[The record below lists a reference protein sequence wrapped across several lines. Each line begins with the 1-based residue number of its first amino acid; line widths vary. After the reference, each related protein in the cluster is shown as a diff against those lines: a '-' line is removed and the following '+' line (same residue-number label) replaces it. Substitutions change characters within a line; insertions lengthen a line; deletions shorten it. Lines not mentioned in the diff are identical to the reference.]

1 MTPLRTGASRLF
13 GVDRTLRIVLAAI
26 LLFIAA
32 PGKAEDA
39 DFLELAKALPD
50 AAISL
55 KDGLALSDFAGRPIS
70 AEYEIE
76 GGLLLLFVLAAKEG
90 RFTEIVFDGRSG
102 SLEQVEPVSDADDL
116 EDAKQQNAAMAKA
129 DISLLTALEQVEKE
143 NEGYRAVSVIPRLDG
158 EAPVAAF
165 VLIEGT
171 DVRKLE
177 KKLTLSGPPGL
188 E

>member
-1 MTPLRTGASRLF
+1 MTALRTGASRLF

-39 DFLELAKALPD
+39 DFLELARALPN
-50 AAISL
+50 AAMSL

-70 AEYEIE
+70 AEYGIE
-76 GGLLLLFVLAAKEG
+76 GGLLLLFVVATKEG
-90 RFTEIVFDGRSG
+90 RFTEIVFDSRSG
-102 SLEQVEPVSDADDL
+102 SLEQAEPVTDPDDL
-116 EDAKQQNAAMAKA
+116 EDTKQQNAAVTRA
-129 DISLLTALEQVEKE
+129 DISLVTAVEQVEQE

-158 EAPVAAF
+158 DGPVAGF
-165 VLIEGT
+165 VLIKGT
-171 DVRKLE
+171 DVKQVD
-177 KKLTLSGPPGL
+177 KKLTSGDPPTV

>member
-1 MTPLRTGASRLF
+1 MF

-39 DFLELAKALPD
+39 DFLELAKALPET
-50 AAISL
+50 AITL
-55 KDGLALSDFAGRPIS
+55 KDGLVLSDFAGRPIS
-70 AEYEIE
+70 AEYELQ
-76 GGLLLLFVLAAKEG
+76 GGLLLLFIVAANEG

-129 DISLLTALEQVEKE
+129 DISLVTALEQVEQE

-158 EAPVAAF
+158 DGPVAGF
-165 VLIEGT
+165 VLIKGT
-171 DVRKLE
+171 DVKQVD
-177 KKLTLSGPPGL
+177 KKLTSADPPTV